1 MIQDI
6 ELPTLSLRAYFKL
19 HNPVVDDEAIYK
31 ALKSVRIDVDS
42 LKAKYGLDT
51 TIVTTVSNFSGGE
64 KRKLVLAAMLIKDS
78 DLIILDEF
86 TANADVASI
95 NAMKGL
101 LKEIITSKDKI
112 IILVSHDTDF
122 KELSNYKMDLSVSE
136 SRVS

>member
-42 LKAKYGLDT
+42 LKAKDGLDT

-101 LKEIITSKDKI
+101 LKEIITLKDKI

-122 KELSNYKMDLSVSE
+122 KELSNYKIDLSVSE
-136 SRVS
+136 SCV

>member
-101 LKEIITSKDKI
+101 LKEIITLKDKI